1 MDIILAVFIVLSASF
16 VRAIS
21 GFGQA
26 LIIAPLF
33 TFVMDTKQAIVISV
47 ILGSISSFMVLYY
60 TWRKI
65 DLRVAAFLGA
75 GVIFGI
81 PLGAYLLLILSSN
94 IMRLVMASVAIP
106 FAVLL
111 LLGHSHR
118 FSRDSIGCVV
128 AGFLGGTLAAATS
141 MGGPPIVLFLLNQGL
156 VKEKFVGTCS
166 LIFFFITLAS
176 FITHSTLGLVDKD
189 ILIQSAILVPPL
201 WVGIFIGIRVLPKIK
216 PLFFQ
221 RMAAGIVV
229 LSAVFI
235 IINIVISA

>member
-33 TFVMDTKQAIVISV
+33 TFVMDTKQAIVISI

-94 IMRLVMASVAIP
+94 IMRLAMASVAIP

-128 AGFLGGTLAAATS
+128 AGFLGGILGAATS

-156 VKEKFVGTCS
+156 FKEKFVGTCS
-166 LIFFFITLAS
+166 LIFFFITLTS
-176 FITHSTLGLVDKD
+176 FIAHSTLGLVDKD